1 MLCSVCDNITLK
13 ALHSKKGYKHMSSL
27 GDLKASAE
35 ATVCSLC
42 PLLWSAAKS
51 GLGSEYAAKAS
62 MMQYPIRLLLDGM
75 LESFARKEVSK
86 ILNKHDTSSTSSKGD
101 RGYYIYKA
109 MTSKAPAVIQICA
122 LKPDPSRESGID
134 YHLVGRLSLYR
145 ETGMDWDLSWTGP
158 SV

>member
-1 MLCSVCDNITLK
+1 MLCGVCDNITLK

-42 PLLWSAAKS
+42 PLLWSAATS
-51 GLGSEYAAKAS
+51 GLSSEYAANAS
-62 MMQYPIRLLLDGM
+62 MMQYPVRLSLDGM
-75 LESFARKEVSK
+75 VQSFARKEVSK
-86 ILNKHDTSSTSSKGD
+86 ILNKHDTSSTSSKAGWD
-101 RGYYIYKA
+101 FPIYKA
-109 MTSKAPAVIQICA
+109 MSSKAPAVIQIFA
-122 LKPDPSRESGID
+122 LEPDPSREAGIQ